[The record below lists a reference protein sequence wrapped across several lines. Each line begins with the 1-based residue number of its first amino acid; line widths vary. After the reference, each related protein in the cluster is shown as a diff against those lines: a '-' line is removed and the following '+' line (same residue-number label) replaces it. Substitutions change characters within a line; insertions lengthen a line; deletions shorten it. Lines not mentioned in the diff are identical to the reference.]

1 MELSYFTSEN
11 ERRKSRCCFTGHRPE
26 KLDCSEQEAIALLQK
41 NIRYAYDLGY
51 TTFITGMSRGVDIW
65 AAEIVLEEKRRHPD
79 ICLFC
84 AIPHPDFEKR
94 WNAEWQQRY
103 RAILM
108 AADFRQTICPSF
120 SKGCYQKRNIWMVD
134 HAGLVLAFF
143 NGEPGGTANTI
154 AYAQKRGVQV
164 INVNDAARQ
173 AI

>member
-1 MELSYFTSEN
+1 MELSFFTSEN

-103 RAILM
+103 RAIQM

-120 SKGCYQKRNIWMVD
+120 SKGCYLSSYRLTRNRPTSSRCR
-134 HAGLVLAFF
+134 HRLSFRLS
-143 NGEPGGTANTI
+143 GTLGFSMRLTS
-154 AYAQKRGVQV
+154 KLRSC
-164 INVNDAARQ
+164 R
-173 AI
+173 